1 MKVYVAT
8 RFKGA
13 ENKHEVEA
21 LCAAVRAAGLRD
33 FSFVRDVENYEKTFD
48 DPKQLWAKAYDE
60 IGACDA
66 FLVDVSDNPSGG
78 RLVEAGMAYALGKTI
93 ITIKRKGVS
102 HKAVFDGI
110 SRTVITY
117 DGYKDLTAQ
126 LKRFDKDQNFN
137 VTDKSMLLAILLM
150 GGVAVAYFLAQ
161 LWIPL
166 AGIGALAYWLAV
178 RHFVP
183 LVRAFDRFVI
193 FIPLTILWGGVWAW
207 LATINS
213 LFALAWAV
221 SFWIVVLPL
230 LQKLK
235 YSI

>member
-21 LCAAVRAAGLRD
+21 LCKAVREAGLRV
-33 FSFVRDVENYEKTFD
+33 FSFVRDVENYKKTFD

-78 RLVEAGMAYALGKTI
+78 RLVEAGMAYALGKTV
-93 ITIKRKGVS
+93 ITIKRKGVA

-117 DGYKDLTAQ
+117 DSYKDLTAQ
-126 LKRFDKDQNFN
+126 LKRFDKDQAFTM
-137 VTDKSMLLAILLM
+137 TDKSMLLAILLM
-150 GGVAVAYFLAQ
+150 GGVAIGYFLAQ

-166 AGIGALAYWLAV
+166 AGIGTLVYWLVV
-178 RHFVP
+178 RHFMP
-183 LVRAFDRFVI
+183 LVRAFDRFI
-193 FIPLTILWGGVWAW
+193 ILIPLTALWAGVWMW
-207 LATINS
+207 LATFNTT
-213 LFALAWAV
+213 FALAWAIV
-221 SFWIVVLPL
+221 FWIVILPL

-235 YSI
+235 FAL